1 MRSCS
6 FRVCLL
12 VLLTLVFTACGRVV
26 YRTAYNQAEYLAMR
40 ELDSYFDLNDSQER
54 QVAGRVR
61 ALHRWHRYQELPR
74 YAATLRQL
82 RALAEDGL
90 EPAEVDWLFQSG
102 RNFRDRIYSQV
113 QPHSVEILAA
123 LSDEQIDHLAG
134 ALAESNEEL
143 EEELARAPSER
154 LNDRAERTTDFLD
167 DWTGG
172 LRPEQRHELRELSAR
187 LPDTT
192 DARLQLRRER
202 QGRLISTLRAHDR
215 DGLRALMQAWL
226 LQADATQPAYYRQ
239 ANEAWRAR
247 ARDFVLG
254 LDARLTAQQRRHFLA
269 RLDELI
275 ADLDELSH
283 NM

>member
-1 MRSCS
+1 MRRWFLRLSP
-6 FRVCLL
+6 LL
-12 VLLTLVFTACGRVV
+12 LLSVLFFTACGRVV

-74 YAATLRQL
+74 YAATLRRL

-123 LSDEQIDHLAG
+123 LDDEQIEHLAG

-143 EEELARAPSER
+143 EEELARSPSER
-154 LNDRAERTTDFLD
+154 LSERVDRTTDFLD
-167 DWTGG
+167 VWTGG
-172 LRPEQRHELRELSAR
+172 LRSEQRGELCGLMTR
-187 LPDTT
+187 LPC
-192 DARLQLRRER
+192 A
-202 QGRLISTLRAHDR
+202 
-215 DGLRALMQAWL
+215 
-226 LQADATQPAYYRQ
+226 
-239 ANEAWRAR
+239 
-247 ARDFVLG
+247 V
-254 LDARLTAQQRRHFLA
+254 
-269 RLDELI
+269 
-275 ADLDELSH
+275 
-283 NM
+283 